1 MLSSNDDLDMPQEW
15 LDPVIWLLADD
26 LETEY
31 PVNDPRLALKIERK
45 AADAKQILDYWDTE
59 GTSLFMQ
66 PDNAYALKTGAS
78 KLQGTIG
85 PWGGARLVNA
95 FTEQSEGDKAELF
108 AVMAIPGLSLF
119 SSVSSLPVRGS
130 HRMGTVLYAVIGTTL
145 YSIDSAG
152 TATLLARSRAP
163 TQFASPITGPSLPST
178 MGVRRVCLF
187 WRCRH
192 LSG

>member
-1 MLSSNDDLDMPQEW
+1 MRLKPALQSSKG
-15 LDPVIWLLADD
+15 
-26 LETEY
+26 
-31 PVNDPRLALKIERK
+31 R
-45 AADAKQILDYWDTE
+45 
-59 GTSLFMQ
+59 S
-66 PDNAYALKTGAS
+66 
-78 KLQGTIG
+78 G

-152 TATLLARSRAP
+152 AATSLG
-163 TQFASPITGPSLPST
+163 TITGTNP
-178 MGVRRVCLF
+178 F
-187 WRCRH
+187 A
-192 LSG
+192 